1 MNKLIVAAVAA
12 CLVATT
18 FAKDG
23 PKTNKV
29 ANAHMRAT
37 GGFVVKDDPGNGK
50 LLIVNAQK
58 KVDDVYLRQANGILR
73 YQVKINAERVI
84 SAPDVAAKP
93 NTAAVKKLGGTLAVF
108 VKDDAACDVTVLA
121 APDSRWAVVNVAALD
136 ADKPGDEILGARVK
150 KAVLRAAAL
159 ICGGG
164 SSQYSMSLAGAFK
177 DPVKDYDRFAKAGLP
192 GDTYGRMADYLLTL
206 GMRPINRTTYINAC
220 QEGWAPQPTNEF
232 QKAIWDKVHAIPS
245 KPIKIEYNEKRDKGK

>member
-1 MNKLIVAAVAA
+1 MKKLIVTVALA
-12 CLVATT
+12 CLSAAT

-23 PKTNKV
+23 LKTNRG

-58 KVDDVYLRQANGILR
+58 KVDDVYLRQATGILR
-73 YQVKINAERVI
+73 YQVKINAERIV
-84 SAPDVAAKP
+84 SAPEIAAKP
-93 NTAAVKKLGGTLAVF
+93 NAAAVKKLGGTLAVF

-121 APDSRWAVVNVAALD
+121 APDARWAVVNVATLN
-136 ADKPGDEILGARVK
+136 ADNPGDEILGSRVK
-150 KAVLRAAAL
+150 KAVLRATAL

-164 SSQYSMSLAGAFK
+164 SSQYSMSLVGAFR

-192 GDTYGRMADYLLTL
+192 GDTYGKMAEYLMTL

-220 QEGWAPQPTNEF
+220 QEGWAPAPTNDI
-232 QKAIWDKVHAIPS
+232 QKAIWDKVHALPTAPLKI
-245 KPIKIEYNEKRDKGK
+245 KPETKKVAE